1 MADEQRP
8 ASINLESATQIVAA
22 YVRRNQVG
30 SEVLPSLISTVH
42 RALAQ
47 LSPQPTEAAAER
59 IPAVSVR
66 RSIQRDRVI
75 CLDCGWGGQML
86 KRHLTTAHGL
96 SVDAYR
102 ERWNLARDHAVIAPT
117 YSERRS
123 GLAKQLGLGHRG
135 RTIAISVAAP
145 PQPAKKTRGRQR
157 VAARQSA

>member
-1 MADEQRP
+1 MADEQQP

-42 RALAQ
+42 RGLAQ
-47 LSPQPTEAAAER
+47 LGTQPTEALAVR

-66 RSIQRDRVI
+66 RSVQRDQVI

-96 SVDAYR
+96 SVEAYR
-102 ERWNLARDHAVIAPT
+102 ERWNLARDHAVIAPS

-123 GLAKQLGLGHRG
+123 GLARQFRLGHRG
-135 RTIAISVAAP
+135 RTTAKSATPI
-145 PQPAKKTRGRQR
+145 QPAPKKRGRHP
-157 VAARQSA
+157 AIATQSA